1 MASEPAS
8 STSTILIVDDT
19 ETCAATLELAF
30 SGIPG
35 VRTRLATTGAEAL
48 HALSDESTPVC
59 AVVTDLHLPRVDGFE
74 LIRAIRADRR
84 HAHVPIIVTSADT
97 DPRTPRRTFDIGAN
111 AYFAKPYSPSLV
123 RRKLEQLLHANQTS
137 E

>member
-1 MASEPAS
+1 MASEPTAAVP
-8 STSTILIVDDT
+8 TILIVDDT
-19 ETCAATLELAF
+19 ETCAATLDLAF

-35 VRTRLATTGAEAL
+35 VRTVVASTGVQAL
-48 HALSDESTPVC
+48 HALKDETTPVC
-59 AVVTDLHLPRVDGFE
+59 AVVTDLHLPRLDGFE

-97 DPRTPRRTFDIGAN
+97 DPRTPRRTLDIGAN
-111 AYFAKPYSPSLV
+111 AYFAKPYSPGMV